1 MAPIPLL
8 LVSDSPAAPTGL
20 GRITRELAVRIHE
33 NLGDTFR
40 LATLGYGGNYSSRF
54 KWPQYQI
61 SRLEA
66 WSVPDLPR
74 VWKDF
79 AGDEKG
85 IILTIWNP
93 SWLPWLADPEKLA
106 PGTLKDF
113 LKTKPFERW
122 GYFPVDAE
130 GPNGK
135 LPAEVEMVIK
145 GFDRPLMY
153 TQWAS
158 DLVENTCGLKV
169 PHLPHGTDTNI
180 FYPRDKR
187 EMRKTFLRTVNG
199 LGEPKEGENP
209 MLMADSVFLVG
220 AIATNSAR
228 KDWNLCFE
236 VCQEL
241 LRRGVNVGLWA
252 HTNALSKHWNIMGLA
267 KAYGM
272 EGRIVPTVTELTD
285 EQMAEAQ
292 CACDVTIMPSLGEGF
307 GLPIFESLACGVP
320 CIHID
325 YAGAAEFLPDEY
337 KVKPVAFYGEGFY
350 ANRRPVS
357 TPSDW
362 ADKIQAAYG
371 TKAELPSKLTWENLW
386 PRWKAWLE
394 DGVNG

>member
-145 GFDRPLMY
+145 GFDRP
-153 TQWAS
+153 
-158 DLVENTCGLKV
+158 
-169 PHLPHGTDTNI
+169 
-180 FYPRDKR
+180 
-187 EMRKTFLRTVNG
+187 
-199 LGEPKEGENP
+199 
-209 MLMADSVFLVG
+209 
-220 AIATNSAR
+220 
-228 KDWNLCFE
+228 
-236 VCQEL
+236 
-241 LRRGVNVGLWA
+241 
-252 HTNALSKHWNIMGLA
+252 
-267 KAYGM
+267 
-272 EGRIVPTVTELTD
+272 
-285 EQMAEAQ
+285 
-292 CACDVTIMPSLGEGF
+292 
-307 GLPIFESLACGVP
+307 
-320 CIHID
+320 
-325 YAGAAEFLPDEY
+325 
-337 KVKPVAFYGEGFY
+337 
-350 ANRRPVS
+350 
-357 TPSDW
+357 
-362 ADKIQAAYG
+362 
-371 TKAELPSKLTWENLW
+371 
-386 PRWKAWLE
+386 
-394 DGVNG
+394 